1 MRIGI
6 DISVLCYQ
14 WDGIGT
20 LVFDF
25 LNYINGLDDGDQYFL
40 YADRPTKVDLALDKR
55 FTIHTANG
63 NNHMLWLLFILP
75 KYIKNDKLDFF
86 WQPNFIFPFK
96 IKNVKNIIHVH
107 DMSAYAYTNY
117 APRNTVI
124 AHKLFLKT
132 SCKKAYK
139 ILAIS
144 NNGKK
149 EIEHRLKVNPAKI
162 KVIYIGKKMFP
173 KGEDASESD
182 VDIVLNKF
190 GIHNK
195 EYILFVGTL
204 SPRKNANILIQ
215 AYLEYRKNGGKK
227 KLMLAGNIA
236 AKCEFLRDVI
246 NSSPYKNDIIFAGYV
261 NDLEKRVL
269 YFNAFS
275 LLFPSR
281 LEGFGYPLLEGMQAE
296 IPVIT
301 SRVSCMP
308 EIASDAAIYLDDI
321 DDWKALSECI
331 FRVETMNDDELKNI
345 VKKGKER
352 VDYFDNM
359 SYLRKLYCAIHDVE

>member
-1 MRIGI
+1 
-6 DISVLCYQ
+6 
-14 WDGIGT
+14 
-20 LVFDF
+20 
-25 LNYINGLDDGDQYFL
+25 
-40 YADRPTKVDLALDKR
+40 
-55 FTIHTANG
+55 
-63 NNHMLWLLFILP
+63 
-75 KYIKNDKLDFF
+75 
-86 WQPNFIFPFK
+86 
-96 IKNVKNIIHVH
+96 
-107 DMSAYAYTNY
+107 
-117 APRNTVI
+117 
-124 AHKLFLKT
+124 
-132 SCKKAYK
+132 
-139 ILAIS
+139 
-144 NNGKK
+144 
-149 EIEHRLKVNPAKI
+149 
-162 KVIYIGKKMFP
+162 
-173 KGEDASESD
+173 
-182 VDIVLNKF
+182 LNKF